1 MHQGGRL
8 AIEEIPRSHLAF
20 CPVVDRRFDRFDQH
34 QASGLARM
42 RKDVLSPITFK
53 PRFGQ
58 RREERRSFGL
68 GIVPRRARGH
78 GAMTT
83 RSAVACNIA
92 IPWGGLGAELQGVDR
107 ARRRRTRARPRCG
120 RQECG
125 GG

>member
-53 PRFGQ
+53 PRFS
-58 RREERRSFGL
+58 ERRQKGRGFGL
-68 GIVPRRARGH
+68 GIVPGWARGH
-78 GAMTT
+78 GAMTA

-92 IPWGGLGAELQGVDR
+92 IPWGGASASYWITSWVWKET
-107 ARRRRTRARPRCG
+107 AN
-120 RQECG
+120 
-125 GG
+125 